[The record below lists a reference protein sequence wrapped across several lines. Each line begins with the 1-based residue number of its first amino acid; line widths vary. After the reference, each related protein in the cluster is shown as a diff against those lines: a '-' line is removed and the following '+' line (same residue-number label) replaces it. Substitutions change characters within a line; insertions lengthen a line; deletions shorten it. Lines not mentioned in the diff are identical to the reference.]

1 MNLLPSKAY
10 AGAQAHTYEKH
21 GKAVGEHCCTPVAER
36 CAFLCARTPSRGKI
50 YYMIVIIGVSCG
62 GGGNNVFVCGCFF
75 VLDLRL
81 SIKCV

>member
-21 GKAVGEHCCTPVAER
+21 GKAVGECCCTPVAER
-36 CAFLCARTPSRGKI
+36 CAFLCARTPSRT
-50 YYMIVIIGVSCG
+50 MIVIIGVSSG